1 MNKCPNCGASSPL
14 KSFVCDYCGY
24 VESKRVKQINKN
36 NAKQITFDDSLN
48 IIRDNLDALHDIN
61 KPTIKSGIMVV
72 LRVIVAIHTIGISLI
87 FWRKPKKRFDKKSY
101 NSLKR
106 IIERNIS
113 FLKISSKGSTDL
125 LNRIEVVEKEL
136 EETDI
141 KIEKSHKAKRITIF
155 LTIGAY
161 ISLIIINNAL
171 NPVTEKNIY
180 SFEENVSGDLKDTLS
195 IVQKVYKLRYQQ
207 KEYIKN
213 IKLDVYVMANSLRK
227 FQKNEDLEIY
237 LQLTDS
243 LGNPSKYF
251 SLSKPDNFGRNEV
264 IRDLKRGKKQ
274 KTKLLF
280 KIYEKKELK
289 IMPSDITNFRIITK
303 IIEKAEKQ

>member
-24 VESKRVKQINKN
+24 VESKRVKQINEK
-36 NAKQITFDDSLN
+36 NAKEITFDDSIN

-61 KPTIKSGIMVV
+61 KPTIKSGITGV

-106 IIERNIS
+106 IIERNIN

-125 LNRIEVVEKEL
+125 LNRIDVVEKEL
-136 EETDI
+136 EDTDI
-141 KIEKSHKAKRITIF
+141 KIKKSHKAKKITTF

-161 ISLIIINNAL
+161 ISFIIINNAL
-171 NPVTEKNIY
+171 NPIIEKNIY
-180 SFEENVSGDLKDTLS
+180 SFEENASGDLKDTLS
-195 IVQKVYKLRYQQ
+195 VVQQVYKLRYQQ
-207 KEYIKN
+207 KKYIKN
-213 IKLDVYVMANSLRK
+213 IKLEVYVLANTLRK
-227 FQKNEDLEIY
+227 FKENEDLEIY

-251 SLSKPDNFGRNEV
+251 SLSKLDNFGRNRV
-264 IRDLKRGKKQ
+264 KRDLKRGKKQ

-289 IMPSDITNFRIITK
+289 TMPSEITNFRIITE
-303 IIEKAEKQ
+303 IVEKTDK